1 MPLGNSFGYPV
12 ATADELG
19 LTEYF
24 RKNPKVAGMAWGGG
38 MNGSPRD
45 QPRVLVAN
53 PFNAQ
58 IAKPEKMQGLLKIEA
73 ARHLMDET
81 GYTPEFDL
89 SEEQQE
95 WRKNLGKYADDD
107 IAAKRSIVSRLIAND
122 NVPGVTPEQRA
133 EVEAV
138 NKALQGREP
147 DFVKE
152 VMSGLNLRGMQQE
165 SEDYLNNWLDRRDVS
180 KGVEHEIDEGVYG
193 SFLGIPAGTPAAIM
207 DEAPHRI
214 AEAKDALKTKPTLL
228 EKPLNWTEGEWL
240 NIQGMY
246 YPDEV
251 DPKIAIKDT
260 GSDIFAELD
269 LALEDQG
276 LKKSQENVML
286 HEMVH
291 HADYHKQ
298 GAEPDIRFGVNQN
311 KELRGK
317 SISGNLDTSLIEQ
330 DDKYLRR
337 PEEVVARM
345 FVLRKE
351 AGLKPDAPATNEVL
365 DNFLLQGGK
374 WNDKSLPGFHDPQIH
389 QLWRTIKGESYEK
402 KRNNL
407 RTLLNSTVSVQSPQS
422 RETT

>member
-19 LTEYF
+19 LTDYF

-38 MNGSPRD
+38 MNGSPKD
-45 QPRVLVAN
+45 APRVLVAN

-95 WRKNLGKYADDD
+95 WRKTLGKYADDD

-147 DFVKE
+147 DFVRE
-152 VMSGLNLRGMQQE
+152 VMRGLNLRGMQQE
-165 SEDYLNNWLDRRDVS
+165 SEDYLKDWLDRRDVS
-180 KGVEHEIDEGVYG
+180 KGVKHEMNEGAYV
-193 SFLGIPAGTPAAIM
+193 SFLGIPAGTPAGIM
-207 DEAPHRI
+207 EEAPKRI
-214 AEAKDALKTKPTLL
+214 AEAKDALKTKPTLF

-240 NIQGMY
+240 NLQGMY

-251 DPKIAIKDT
+251 DPKIAIKNLEGDVFT
-260 GSDIFAELD
+260 ELD
-269 LALEDQG
+269 KALGDPNLEEAR
-276 LKKSQENVML
+276 ENVML

-291 HADYHKQ
+291 HADYH
-298 GAEPDIRFGVNQN
+298 GVNQASQ
-311 KELRGK
+311 LRGK
-317 SISGNLDTSLIEQ
+317 SISGNLNTGLIKQ
-330 DDKYLRR
+330 DDEYLRR

-351 AGLKPDAPATNEVL
+351 AGLKPDVPVTNEVL

-374 WNDKSLPGFHDPQIH
+374 WNDSDPDKSLPGFHDGQIH
-389 QLWRTIKGESYEK
+389 QLWETIRGDSYEK

-407 RTLLNSTVSVQSPQS
+407 RTLLNSTVSVQSPRS